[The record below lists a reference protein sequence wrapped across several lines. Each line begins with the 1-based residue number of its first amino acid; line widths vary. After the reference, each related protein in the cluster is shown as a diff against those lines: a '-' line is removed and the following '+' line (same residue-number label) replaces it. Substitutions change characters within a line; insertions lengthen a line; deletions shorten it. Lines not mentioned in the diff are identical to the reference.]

1 MQQSRE
7 KIEAGDI
14 ASSRGLQYVMV
25 VLDAA
30 VAAAAVASARAG
42 CSCSETAGGGWMW
55 SSLSSSR
62 GGGGQLLSWS
72 LCCTLGPMDERPR
85 L

>member
-14 ASSRGLQYVMV
+14 ASSPGLQYVMV

-30 VAAAAVASARAG
+30 AAAAVASARAG
-42 CSCSETAGGGWMW
+42 CSCSETAGGGLMW